1 MTGTLRIML
10 AIAALLVAGFGI
22 YYLWAGTLPQHTL
35 KIAGTYAV
43 IVLMTLIVT
52 LITRPAGEKH

>member
-1 MTGTLRIML
+1 ML

>member
-35 KIAGTYAV
+35 KIAGTYTV
-43 IVLMTLIVT
+43 IVLLTLIVT